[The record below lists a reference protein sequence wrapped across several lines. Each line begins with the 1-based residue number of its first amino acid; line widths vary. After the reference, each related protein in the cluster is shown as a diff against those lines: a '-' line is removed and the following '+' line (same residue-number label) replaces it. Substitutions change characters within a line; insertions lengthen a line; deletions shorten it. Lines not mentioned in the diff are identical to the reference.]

1 MSPKFTR
8 QSRLVATCCMPMLAL
23 ELAAPMLLRAM
34 DSEDLY
40 QLCAAFP
47 LNSQCKGYEAP
58 VPLSQRSGKAA
69 GCIVKG
75 PEKETKGACKVSLE
89 NGEIT
94 LYQEIGTDLSILN
107 NQKSTSVVQIPT
119 QSVSR
124 IQYRE
129 TKKLNAGNAVFNT
142 LAFGL
147 IGLALT
153 KKRTYAE
160 IAVSYSDPS
169 ITANGAAAGDV
180 TLILDQKSGLAMR
193 NQLEQATGK
202 TAELPQQPPT
212 KTPPSPTPKKP

>member
-8 QSRLVATCCMPMLAL
+8 QSRVVATCCLPMLAL
-23 ELAAPMLLRAM
+23 ELAAPLLVRAM

-47 LNSQCKGYEAP
+47 LNSQCKGYAAP
-58 VPLSQRSGKAA
+58 VPLSQRSGKDA
-69 GCIVKG
+69 GCIIKG

-89 NGEIT
+89 NDEIT

-107 NQKSTSVVQIPT
+107 NRKSTSVVKIPT

-160 IAVSYSDPS
+160 IAVSYGDPS

-180 TLILDQKSGLAMR
+180 TVILDQKSGLAMR
-193 NQLEQATGK
+193 AQLEQATGK
-202 TAELPQQPPT
+202 TAETPGQKPVETKPTAAPEQP
-212 KTPPSPTPKKP
+212 